1 MTSASAPAPRGRPRR
16 AELDDAILDAC
27 FAVLSAVGYA
37 RMSID
42 AVARRAGVT
51 RPTVY
56 RRWPG
61 KEELTIAALSRAQA
75 GIVDLPDTGD
85 VRHDL
90 TAQLRSLRQTLT
102 RPHGMAVIGSMLAE
116 EHTAPALLAGFR
128 TQVVAQRRA
137 PIHRILA
144 RLGRGE
150 EATEAAVDLLV
161 GACYAAYVAGGP
173 MSDDWVDT
181 VVDLLLG
188 APVSGSPGSTPGSPR
203 SPR

>member
-1 MTSASAPAPRGRPRR
+1 MTSATAPAPRGRPRR

-37 RMSID
+37 GMSID

-51 RPTVY
+51 RPTIY

-61 KEELTIAALSRAQA
+61 KQELVIAALSRAQA

-90 TAQLRSLRQTLT
+90 VAQLRSLRQTLT

-128 TQVVAQRRA
+128 DQVVAQRRA
-137 PIHRILA
+137 P
-144 RLGRGE
+144 
-150 EATEAAVDLLV
+150 
-161 GACYAAYVAGGP
+161 
-173 MSDDWVDT
+173 
-181 VVDLLLG
+181 
-188 APVSGSPGSTPGSPR
+188 
-203 SPR
+203 

>member
-1 MTSASAPAPRGRPRR
+1 
-16 AELDDAILDAC
+16 
-27 FAVLSAVGYA
+27 
-37 RMSID
+37 MSVD

-51 RPTVY
+51 RPTIY
-56 RRWPG
+56 RRWPA
-61 KEELTIAALSRAQA
+61 KEELAVSALSRAQA

-116 EHTAPALLAGFR
+116 EHTCPALLAGFR
-128 TQVVAQRRA
+128 VQVVAPRRA

-150 EATEAAVDLLV
+150 PATEAAVDLLV
-161 GACYAAYVAGGP
+161 GACYAAYVAGGD
-173 MSDDWVDT
+173 MSDAWVDT
-181 VVDLLLG
+181 VVDLLVG
-188 APVSGSPGSTPGSPR
+188 GPAVSGSPGSSPG
-203 SPR
+203 

>member
-1 MTSASAPAPRGRPRR
+1 VSSATAPPPRGRPRR

-37 RMSID
+37 RMSVD

-56 RRWPG
+56 RRWSG
-61 KEELTIAALSRAQA
+61 KEELAIAALSRAQA

-90 TAQLRSLRQTLT
+90 VAQLRSLRQTLT
-102 RPHGMAVIGSMLAE
+102 RPHGMAIIGSMLAE
-116 EHTAPALLAGFR
+116 EHTSPALLAGFR
-128 TQVVAQRRA
+128 AQVVAQRRA

-150 EATEAAVDLLV
+150 PATEAAVDLLV
-161 GACYAAYVAGGP
+161 GACYAAYVAGGG
-173 MSDDWVDT
+173 MSDAWVDT
-181 VVDLLLG
+181 VVDLLVG
-188 APVSGSPGSTPGSPR
+188 GPASPISGSPGSSPG
-203 SPR
+203 